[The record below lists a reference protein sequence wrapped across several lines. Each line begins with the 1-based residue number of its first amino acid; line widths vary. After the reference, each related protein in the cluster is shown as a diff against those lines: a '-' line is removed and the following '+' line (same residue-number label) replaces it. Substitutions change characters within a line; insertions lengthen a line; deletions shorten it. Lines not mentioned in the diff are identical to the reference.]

1 MSAKKKIASS
11 LITLFSLILL
21 LIFAATLPMTMQYV
35 QNNALAKTY
44 NAYGV
49 AATVSGKYY
58 VGDNSY
64 KMFSGENEN
73 IHFNAD
79 DEQSSPAL
87 DILDSIS
94 LSSKSD
100 YTILEYKFINNSN
113 EVSFVTRLTNIIEVQ
128 NMDVTY
134 GYSYQKLTT
143 YENINLPSL
152 DSVPLIYGKGN
163 VLWNQTYEMQ
173 NPMVDINGSVVAIG
187 DYNGRTIYIMN
198 TQGSLGEVT
207 TNLPIRNFRVAAN
220 GVVAVV
226 LDDSKI
232 TRINLYDTSGNEL
245 VKSET
250 TMDKS
255 GYPIDI
261 SVSPNGELLAISYFY
276 VDSGT
281 MKTSIAFHNFGEVG
295 QNLSSDRFVSGYDY
309 QGTVVPFIRFM
320 NSNTAFAVSDD
331 RIMFFTGNE
340 KPLSAAEKL
349 LNEKVQSI
357 FYNEQYIGLVFLN
370 TDGDGRYRLDI
381 YNGSGGLVTS
391 KSFDMEYTNIIFGED
406 EFIICSETEY
416 SVNNMHGVQR
426 FADQFNDMV
435 YLFVP
440 AGKHNRFLMMTQ
452 DAMKVMEMK

>member
-1 MSAKKKIASS
+1 MTSIREYLRSKEKRTKEERSINYKEKIRGHKLS
-11 LITLFSLILL
+11 
-21 LIFAATLPMTMQYV
+21 IFYRSVLAVALVVVIIVMTVVSWQNREYTESVIIDSIPVPYV
-35 QNNALAKTY
+35 AGSTY
-44 NAYGV
+44 LRL
-49 AATVSGKYY
+49 
-58 VGDNSY
+58 
-64 KMFSGENEN
+64 GENVLTYSKDGAN
-73 IHFNAD
+73 CM
-79 DEQSSPAL
+79 
-87 DILDSIS
+87 DS
-94 LSSKSD
+94 
-100 YTILEYKFINNSN
+100 
-113 EVSFVTRLTNIIEVQ
+113 
-128 NMDVTY
+128 
-134 GYSYQKLTT
+134 
-143 YENINLPSL
+143 
-152 DSVPLIYGKGN
+152 KGN

-198 TQGSLGEVT
+198 TAGSLGEIT
-207 TNLPIRNFRVAAN
+207 TNLPIRNFRVASN

-232 TRINLYDTSGNEL
+232 TRINLYDANGNEL

-261 SVSPNGELLAISYFY
+261 SISPNGELLTISYFY
-276 VDSGT
+276 VDSGI

-320 NSNTAFAVSDD
+320 NSSTAFAVSDD
-331 RIMFFTGNE
+331 RIMFFSGNE

-349 LNEKVQSI
+349 LSEKVQSI
-357 FYNEQYIGLVFLN
+357 FYSEQYVGLVFLN
-370 TDGDGRYRLDI
+370 TDGTGKYRLDI
-381 YNGSGGLVTS
+381 YNGTGSLVTS
-391 KSFDMEYTNIIFGED
+391 KSFDMEYTNIILTED

-416 SVNNMHGVQR
+416 SVNNLHGVER
-426 FADQFNDMV
+426 FSDQFNDMV

-440 AGKHNRFLMMTQ
+440 TGKHNRFLMMTQ